1 MKIINKHIEI
11 VSSSNKRL
19 SSMSEKSYIM
29 IKQSLSKYYKNVGIT
44 LVDDLED
51 LEKLVLMMPD
61 LVFLGVKRIPRTPT
75 KSDSNPYIWV
85 SEYLEKSGIPYT
97 GSGVDATILEQDKN
111 RAKDIIKKAG
121 LKTSPYFVTYTK
133 QHTSESQIP
142 LKFPLFIKPPNL
154 SGGMG
159 VNDASVVHNF
169 KQYKS
174 KIKSLENDFG
184 SESLVE
190 EYLTGRE
197 FTVAI
202 LQSSTDLSLQTSSLE
217 ILPTAN
223 KQGDYIIGSDMK
235 SSSIETPVNGVEKG
249 EMNDAI
255 TNLASNAFKAIGA
268 SGYGRVDI
276 RLNSKGEPHFMEIN
290 LIPSTIN
297 GSGNFQKA
305 IEKNLGLKYDDMLLH
320 IVNLGFTN
328 NLQRTQS

>member
-1 MKIINKHIEI
+1 MAKINKHIEI

-19 SSMSEKSYIM
+19 SSMSEKSYTM
-29 IKQSLSKYYKNVGIT
+29 IQQSLSKFYKNVGIT
-44 LVDDLED
+44 LIENVED
-51 LEKLVLMMPD
+51 LEKLVLMKPD
-61 LVFLGVKRIPRTPT
+61 LVFLGVKRIPRQPTPSNGSSYVWL
-75 KSDSNPYIWV
+75 SD
-85 SEYLEKSGIPYT
+85 YLDKNSISYT
-97 GSGVDATILEQDKN
+97 GSGVDASILEQDKN
-111 RAKDIIKKAG
+111 RAKDVVKRAG

-159 VNDASVVHNF
+159 VNDASVVRNF

-202 LQSSTDLSLQTSSLE
+202 LQSTTGSSLQTSSLE

-223 KQGDYIIGSDMK
+223 KHGDYIIGSDMK
-235 SSSIETPVNGVEKG
+235 SSNTETPVATLDNGEIK
-249 EMNDAI
+249 DSI
-255 TNLASNAFKAIGA
+255 TDLASKVFIAIGA

-276 RLNSKGEPHFMEIN
+276 RLNSEGEPQFMEIN

-305 IEKNLGLKYDDMLLH
+305 VEKNLGLSYDNMLLQ
-320 IVNLGFTN
+320 IVDLGFINKNYLVT
-328 NLQRTQS
+328 S